1 MAKKYDCYSSI
12 RFLGYREDIRDLM
25 DNAQALIVAS
35 RFEGFG
41 RMTAEAAFRGCTVIG
56 HNTGGTKEVLD
67 ITGGFPYENGWK
79 ELERKME
86 RVINLSE
93 DQYTEMANKAR
104 KAAIKNFSNE
114 QYVDRVYRVYLQAL
128 NRKI

>member
-1 MAKKYDCYSSI
+1 
-12 RFLGYREDIRDLM
+12 
-25 DNAQALIVAS
+25 
-35 RFEGFG
+35 
-41 RMTAEAAFRGCTVIG
+41 
-56 HNTGGTKEVLD
+56 
-67 ITGGFPYENGWK
+67 
-79 ELERKME
+79 ME